1 MTTATEIMNLTP
13 EQIEANGEFTILVD
27 QDGVIGDWQHTYD
40 TLLALQMPHVQ
51 IIPREEIKIFKAQK
65 LYAEEHH
72 EGIAKM
78 MNTPGFYR
86 NLLPIE
92 GAVKALKEMKAA
104 GYNVRICTAPY
115 VTHETCA
122 SEKMQWIGEHLGDEW
137 KELTIITSDKTL
149 VRGDVL
155 IDDKPKISGSMV
167 PVWKHVVFDAPYNR
181 HLELRL
187 NKWADWQTVIPGL
200 LGQK

>member
-1 MTTATEIMNLTP
+1 MTTALDLMNLTP

-27 QDGVIGDWQHTYD
+27 QDGVIADWQYTYD
-40 TLLALQMPHVQ
+40 TLMAEQLPHVQ

-72 EGIAKM
+72 AAIAVM

-92 GAVKALKEMKAA
+92 GAITALKEMKAA
-104 GYNVRICTAPY
+104 GFNVRICTAPY

-122 SEKMQWIGEHLGDEW
+122 SEKMQWIGEHLGEEW
-137 KELTIITSDKTL
+137 KELVVITSDKTL
-149 VRGDVL
+149 VRGDIL
-155 IDDKPKISGSMV
+155 IDDKPKISGSME
-167 PVWKHVVFDAPYNR
+167 PLWQHVVFDAPYNR
-181 HLELRL
+181 HIETRL
-187 NKWADWQTVIPGL
+187 NQWTDWKNVLPAL
-200 LGQK
+200 LVK

>member
-1 MTTATEIMNLTP
+1 MTTALDLMNLTP

-27 QDGVIGDWQHTYD
+27 QDGVIADWQHTYD
-40 TLLALQMPHVQ
+40 TLMAEQLPHVQ

-65 LYAEEHH
+65 LYAAEHH
-72 EGIAKM
+72 AAIATM

-92 GAVKALKEMKAA
+92 GATKALKEMLAA

-122 SEKMQWIGEHLGDEW
+122 SEKMQWIGEHLGEEW
-137 KELTIITSDKTL
+137 KERVIITSDKTL
-149 VRGDVL
+149 VRGDIL
-155 IDDKPKISGSMV
+155 IDDKPKISGSMS
-167 PVWKHVVFDAPYNR
+167 PLWQHVVFDAPYNR
-181 HLELRL
+181 HIELRL
-187 NKWADWQTVIPGL
+187 NQWTDWQSVIPAL
-200 LGQK
+200 LVK

>member
-1 MTTATEIMNLTP
+1 MTTVLDLMNLTP
-13 EQIEANGEFTILVD
+13 EQIEANGEITVLVD
-27 QDGVIGDWQHTYD
+27 QDGVIADWQHTYD
-40 TLLALQMPHVQ
+40 MLLAQQMPHVA

-65 LYAEEHH
+65 LYAPEHH
-72 EGIAKM
+72 AGIAKM

-122 SEKMQWIGEHLGDEW
+122 SEKMQWVGEHLGEEW
-137 KELTIITSDKTL
+137 KELMVITSDKTL
-149 VRGDVL
+149 VRGDIL
-155 IDDKPKISGSMV
+155 IDDKPKISGSMD
-167 PVWKHVVFDAPYNR
+167 PMWKHVVFDAPYNR
-181 HLELRL
+181 HVEIRL
-187 NKWADWQTVIPGL
+187 NKWSDWTNVLPAL
-200 LGQK
+200 LVK